1 MISSRNIDFLRKY
14 FIVTNNYALIIFLE
28 DKLYSSLPAT
38 LKVQIKVPKSLKK
51 KVYHQQP
58 PPLRWNLLY
67 LILKMSFRECV
78 EKQKKEKKEIIFHIF
93 LINLFLSSRIDDK
106 SP

>member
-1 MISSRNIDFLRKY
+1 MPFK
-14 FIVTNNYALIIFLE
+14 IIFLE

-38 LKVQIKVPKSLKK
+38 LKVQIEWSPKKFEKK
-51 KVYHQQP
+51 SISSAATSFALESP
-58 PPLRWNLLY
+58 IY

-93 LINLFLSSRIDDK
+93 LINLFL
-106 SP
+106 

>member
-1 MISSRNIDFLRKY
+1 MNGGL
-14 FIVTNNYALIIFLE
+14 
-28 DKLYSSLPAT
+28 
-38 LKVQIKVPKSLKK
+38 KSLKK
-51 KVYHQQP
+51 NSISASSFALESP
-58 PPLRWNLLY
+58 IY